1 MFESCNPDSFFLALL
16 AVMFLF
22 GGILSTVNDLIKPSF
37 LCPPLGA
44 KKKKGIFIPVKSTFC
59 SSFLLLSKTR
69 RRIAHASYER
79 QL

>member
-1 MFESCNPDSFFLALL
+1 MFESCNPDSFSLALPV
-16 AVMFLF
+16 VMFLF

-37 LCPPLGA
+37 LCPLLGA
-44 KKKKGIFIPVKSTFC
+44 KKSILIPVKPTFC